1 MEEESSPPVHLEDE
15 LKEGVKVICVV
26 PEEEAA
32 VENGPH
38 FGGMGETAPR
48 LLIKQWVFQSVG
60 R

>member
-1 MEEESSPPVHLEDE
+1 MEEESSPPLHLEDE

-38 FGGMGETAPR
+38 FGGMGETAP
-48 LLIKQWVFQSVG
+48 
-60 R
+60 